1 MEATLKLIEGLK
13 FVATTGSGHSIVLE
27 GVREGMEVKT
37 TAPASLEV
45 CLVSLGSCIAMDIA
59 WILTRMRQKPDDLVV
74 KLKAKR
80 ADETPKVF
88 TEIDT
93 EVLAKGRDISENS
106 LKRAIDLSLEKYC
119 PVGNMLQRGGV
130 KISSSYK
137 IEG

>member
-27 GVREGMEVKT
+27 G
-37 TAPASLEV
+37 
-45 CLVSLGSCIAMDIA
+45 MDIA